1 MDRSN
6 ITTTLLSILDSKK
19 MSKLDPESF
28 TDNVSVTE
36 TYLMYRALYDQFLD
50 VDHTLKILLD
60 RGVNNTFLAPISF
73 CLRMEGNPNAYLQ
86 LDSYGQ
92 IHIIS
97 YVFVKISYEAL
108 RDNIIYM
115 LLLAG
120 SNPQL
125 NNYKNS
131 PEDISVSQWI
141 RTYFPESSLDVGTV
155 YSNLQND
162 NMSSYIRTAAIL
174 MNKSDTV
181 KSAQITK
188 EENEIVILARS
199 DKFYKSISNIKNAI
213 SFYNARAFAV
223 LVNKISP
230 NYLMSNQLLI
240 RMTNNSDNVYVLQEL
255 SVMLALILNRGVYM
269 DLEQYRIVKSLGKNT
284 LQMIDK
290 AYKVPYWR
298 KTCSNV
304 ADNNVNKRL
313 KALAI
318 SLGVDNDDKSLVC
331 SSIDTI
337 AKSDPQKAMIAS
349 LRKQKTIML
358 GEITNISELIGKP
371 PNMVCRNRSDFDID
385 PMGYNNLD
393 VTSYR
398 DFTGA
403 IWCFQSDIYADL
415 ILTRN
420 NPYTGQKL
428 PDDLLTKITSKLEKL
443 KNLGIYR
450 TMPINEALEELKV
463 PDEFS
468 NDLSEYMLESMYR
481 IMSINGI
488 DTGRIDTLSN
498 DELQNILNNSGITV
512 TLSPFMRKHTMYTL
526 AWIFELSNEDELS
539 DILTQMQV
547 V

>member
-1 MDRSN
+1 MDTSN
-6 ITTTLLSILDSKK
+6 VTTTLLYILDSKK
-19 MSKLDPESF
+19 IQRLSPELF
-28 TDNVSVTE
+28 NDNISVTE
-36 TYLMYRALYDQFLD
+36 TYLIYRTLYDQILD
-50 VDHTLKILLD
+50 VDHTLKLLID
-60 RGVNNTFLAPISF
+60 RSVNNTFLAPISF
-73 CLRMEGNPNAYLQ
+73 CLRMEGNPNTYIQ
-86 LDSYGQ
+86 LDSYGE

-97 YVFVKISYEAL
+97 YVFVKITYEPL

-131 PEDISVSQWI
+131 PENMSVSQWI
-141 RTYFPESSLDVGTV
+141 RTFFPENRLDVGAV
-155 YSNLQND
+155 YSNLQNKD
-162 NMSSYIRTAAIL
+162 ITPYIRTAAIL
-174 MNKSDTV
+174 MNKPDMVDINISD
-181 KSAQITK
+181 

-199 DKFYKSISNIKNAI
+199 NNFYKDINNIKNTI
-213 SFYNARAFAV
+213 SFYNAQAFAV
-223 LVNKISP
+223 LANKINP
-230 NYLMSNQLLI
+230 NYLMSNQILLK
-240 RMTNNSDNVYVLQEL
+240 MSNNRDNIYVLQEL

-269 DLEQYRIVKSLGKNT
+269 DLEQYRIVKSLGKKT
-284 LQMIDK
+284 HQMIDK
-290 AYKVPYWR
+290 AYKIPYW
-298 KTCSNV
+298 KKACSNV
-304 ADNNVNKRL
+304 ANNNVDKRL

-318 SLGVDNDDKSLVC
+318 SLGVDDENKQLVC
-331 SSIDTI
+331 SSIDII

-358 GEITNISELIGKP
+358 GEISNISELIGKP

-393 VTSYR
+393 VSSYR

-403 IWCFQSDIYADL
+403 IWCFQSDIYPDL

-428 PDDLLTKITSKLEKL
+428 PDSFLSTITYKLEKL
-443 KNLGIYR
+443 KDLGIYR
-450 TMPINEALEELKV
+450 TMPINEALEELKI

-481 IMSINGI
+481 IMSINGVDI
-488 DTGRIDTLSN
+488 GKINSLTN
-498 DELQNILNNSGITV
+498 DEIQNILNNSGITV
-512 TLSPFMRKHTMYTL
+512 TLYPFARRHAMYTL
-526 AWIFELSNEDELS
+526 AWIFELSNDDELG